1 MFSLIIVVISVILV
15 GLLAGAT
22 LYYLGDDLIYGSRQ
36 DALTS
41 RYKND
46 TEQVFG
52 ALTLYRQDLGAYPT
66 DDPQGAPNPLR
77 GVDKLV
83 AGQYLQALPGSAT
96 SEEWSI
102 SQGVIK
108 FAPQTTSDDVCL
120 SLNKDNGVLNPQGE
134 PYVPACTSAIAN
146 TGRVVCCSE

>member
-66 DDPQGAPNPLR
+66 DDSQAVPNPLR

-83 AGQYLQALPGSAT
+83 AAEYLQAMPSSAPR
-96 SEEWSI
+96 EEWSI
-102 SQGVIK
+102 AQGVIK
-108 FAPQTTSDDVCL
+108 FAPQTASDDVCL
-120 SLNKDNGVLNPQGE
+120 ALNKDNGVLNQQGE
-134 PYVPACTSAIAN
+134 PYVPACSSAIAN